1 MVVKQA
7 SDERDTMAA
16 AGRQAI
22 DWASLRDYEEHTLTT
37 SPLTSVQFQ
46 SRVHN
51 QARYYGERVVTN
63 TLGRDMIR
71 FQFFPAE
78 DAITT

>member
-1 MVVKQA
+1 
-7 SDERDTMAA
+7 MAA
-16 AGRQAI
+16 AERQAI

-71 FQFFPAE
+71 FQFFPAD
-78 DAITT
+78 DAVTT